1 MVMKCLSMVESLLRN
16 STKYGALN
24 DPEGV
29 LEVHISRGSEELRI
43 KWTER
48 AAGAAGYSD
57 AVDSDLV
64 RSFWILQSTNNCNE
78 TMPAHGQKTAWTS
91 RSLCLA
97 NCLAKSGHIRRSCQR
112 LSKRN
117 TPDGSDLS
125 ERLCMIWPR

>member
-1 MVMKCLSMVESLLRN
+1 MVMKCLSMVEWLLRN
-16 STKYGALN
+16 STKYG

-57 AVDSDLV
+57 AVDSGFGSKFLDLTINEQLQRNYARTWTEDGV
-64 RSFWILQSTNNCNE
+64 DIEITLSGKLFSEIRSYPSILSTVV
-78 TMPAHGQKTAWTS
+78 
-91 RSLCLA
+91 
-97 NCLAKSGHIRRSCQR
+97 
-112 LSKRN
+112 N

-125 ERLCMIWPR
+125 ERLCMIWPT